1 MYLKLRINIFA
12 QAIFYSG
19 LPENLARWKY
29 ASVLDCERPCVMV
42 GGGGGGERDKI
53 TKTLITYNWL
63 KEFKT

>member
-29 ASVLDCERPCVMV
+29 ASVLDCERPCVM
-42 GGGGGGERDKI
+42 GGGGGGEKI
-53 TKTLITYNWL
+53 TKTLVT
-63 KEFKT
+63 